1 MWNGTDAAPVGPT
14 RFAPLRRPMQTP
26 DTLALAPPDDLST
39 TVGKLAS
46 KLAGWL
52 DALVLA
58 LPNLVVALLIVVV
71 AAVAARV
78 VRRGLHAVLLRASER
93 THSARNVVDLLA
105 TLAYVAVLAAG
116 TFIALGV
123 LRLDGVVTS
132 LLAGAG
138 IVGLALGFAFQ
149 DIASNFIAGVMMAV
163 RAPFVIGQTVETNG
177 ITGVVTDLS
186 LRSTTIETPVGTRVI
201 VPNAKVFGEPIVN
214 HSARGQRRVDVTC
227 GVAYGT
233 DLRRAQAVAVAAG
246 EGVEGRLADRPVEAF
261 FHTFADSAVEFTLRV
276 WFPYAGI
283 GPHLAA
289 QSRVVVALHEAFAR
303 EGIEI
308 PFPIR
313 TLDLGAGWE
322 ALRA

>member
-1 MWNGTDAAPVGPT
+1 
-14 RFAPLRRPMQTP
+14 MQTP
-26 DTLALAPPDDLST
+26 DTLALGPPEDLTT

-46 KLAGWL
+46 KLSDWL

-58 LPNLVVALLIVVV
+58 LPNLVVALVVV
-71 AAVAARV
+71 VLAAVVARL
-78 VRRGLHAVLLRASER
+78 VRRALHAVLMRASAR
-93 THSARNVVDLLA
+93 TPSARNVVDLLA
-105 TLAYVAVLAAG
+105 TLAYVVVLAVG
-116 TFIALGV
+116 TFVALGV

-163 RAPFVIGQTVETNG
+163 RAPFLIGQTVETNG
-177 ITGVVTDLS
+177 VTGVVTDLS
-186 LRSTTIETPVGTRVI
+186 LRSTTIETPTGTRVI
-201 VPNAKVFGEPIVN
+201 VPNAKVFGEVIVN
-214 HSARGQRRVDVTC
+214 HSARGEQRVDVTC
-227 GVAYGT
+227 GVGYDA
-233 DLRRAQAVAVAAG
+233 DLRRAQAVAVAAA
-246 EGVEGRLADRPVEAF
+246 EGIEGRAAGRPVEAF

-276 WFPYAGI
+276 WFPYTGI
-283 GPHLAA
+283 RSQAEA
-289 QSRVVVALHEAFAR
+289 TSRVVIALHEAFDR

-322 ALRA
+322 RLRVGGDA

>member
-1 MWNGTDAAPVGPT
+1 
-14 RFAPLRRPMQTP
+14 MQTP
-26 DTLALAPPDDLST
+26 DTLAALPPEDLTT
-39 TVGKLAS
+39 TVGKLAD
-46 KLAGWL
+46 KLADWL

-58 LPNLVVALLIVVV
+58 LPNLVVALVVVVV

-78 VRRGLHAVLLRASER
+78 VRRALHAVLLRASAR
-93 THSARNVVDLLA
+93 TPSARNVVDLLS
-105 TLAYVAVLAAG
+105 TLAYLVVLVVG
-116 TFIALGV
+116 TFVALGV

-177 ITGVVTDLS
+177 VTGVVADLA
-186 LRSTTIETPVGTRVI
+186 LRSTTIDTPTGQRVI
-201 VPNAKVFGEPIVN
+201 VPNAKVFGGVIVN
-214 HSARGQRRVDVTC
+214 HSARGEQRVDVTC
-227 GVAYGT
+227 GVAYDA

-246 EGVEGRLADRPVEAF
+246 ESVDGRLESRPVEAF

-276 WFPYAGI
+276 WFPYTGI
-283 GPHLAA
+283 GAHRAA
-289 QSRVVVALHEAFAR
+289 QSRVVIALREAFAR

-313 TLDLGAGWE
+313 TLDLSPDVVR
-322 ALRA
+322 ALAPRGDA

>member
-1 MWNGTDAAPVGPT
+1 
-14 RFAPLRRPMQTP
+14 MQTP
-26 DTLALAPPDDLST
+26 DTLAALPPEDLTT
-39 TVGKLAS
+39 TVGKLAG
-46 KLAGWL
+46 KLADWL

-58 LPNLVVALLIVVV
+58 LPNLVVALVVV
-71 AAVAARV
+71 VLAAVAARV
-78 VRRGLHAVLLRASER
+78 VRRALHAVLLRASER

-105 TLAYVAVLAAG
+105 TLAYVVVLAVG

-149 DIASNFIAGVMMAV
+149 DIASNVIAGVMMAV

-177 ITGVVTDLS
+177 VTGVVTDLA
-186 LRSTTIETPVGTRVI
+186 LRSTTIETAIGTRVI
-201 VPNAKVFGEPIVN
+201 VPNAKVFGEVIVN
-214 HSARGQRRVDVTC
+214 HSARGEQRVDVTC

-246 EGVEGRLADRPVEAF
+246 EGVDGRVAARPVEAF

-276 WFPYAGI
+276 WFPFTGLRSRAE
-283 GPHLAA
+283 AT
-289 QSRVVVALHEAFAR
+289 SRVVIALHEAFDR

-313 TLDLGAGWE
+313 TLDLGAGWD
-322 ALRA
+322 ALRADTPDTPPR